1 MRVQMMYE
9 DTHSRLVTRTQM
21 LTFLH
26 RFLGERQTRTIQI
39 TPRGDLVVVK
49 PHSLPLVVVELVL
62 V

>member
-1 MRVQMMYE
+1 
-9 DTHSRLVTRTQM
+9 M